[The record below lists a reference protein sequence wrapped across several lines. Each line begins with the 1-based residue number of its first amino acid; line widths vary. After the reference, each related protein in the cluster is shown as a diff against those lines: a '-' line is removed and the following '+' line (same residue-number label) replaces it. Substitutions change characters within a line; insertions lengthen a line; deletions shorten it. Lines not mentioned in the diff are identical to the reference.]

1 MCSYIDEKDSE
12 EWIMR
17 NTFQS
22 VLFHAWH
29 SKQLKNVI
37 SEREYKK
44 IHCNYFPTG
53 EDICGFLRC
62 LLSALQIVCASSV
75 ILLVGLECIYSS
87 FLFHFST
94 HKN

>member
-75 ILLVGLECIYSS
+75 ILFGGFGVYIFFFFIPFFY
-87 FLFHFST
+87 T
-94 HKN
+94 